1 MVGYSNKSNRAISD
15 LFPVIFPDS
24 PTAAKYQLGPE
35 KLHYSINFGLSPFF
49 QGKVMHDVQN
59 SYYYSLSFDESLN
72 RVTQS
77 SEMDLMVRYLE
88 HSDFQVKTRY
98 VTSEFLGHARH
109 NDLYQNFLS
118 SAEGMDERKL
128 RQMLRDG
135 PSLNLK
141 FVRLLQ
147 LDQKKKDI

>member
-1 MVGYSNKSNRAISD
+1 
-15 LFPVIFPDS
+15 
-24 PTAAKYQLGPE
+24 
-35 KLHYSINFGLSPFF
+35 
-49 QGKVMHDVQN
+49 
-59 SYYYSLSFDESLN
+59 
-72 RVTQS
+72 
-77 SEMDLMVRYLE
+77 MDLMVRYLE

-147 LDQKKKDI
+147 LDKKKKDI